1 MERTSSVVVQ
11 EGGAGD
17 SLFDDDGRIKRT
29 GGIQYMFCGLAQYAT
44 LIGLGIGYVITTA
57 LSIGAIER
65 TNCYHKYGHDWPNC
79 SPSTRNYII
88 EFGAVQMILS
98 QVSNFH
104 KLSFISMVAA
114 IMSFTYSI
122 IGIALSAVRIAGGTP
137 VTTSVTGVPIDNNTS
152 AVDKMWKTFSA
163 LGNIAIAFAFSI
175 VDTLKASPRENR
187 VMKQATF
194 VGIMVSSFFYTLCGI
209 VGYAAFGV
217 DAPGNLLTDDHGFFE
232 PYWLVDFANACKA
245 VFTQP
250 VFAFVERWSR
260 RRWPESRFI
269 TAEYNILGFWEFSF
283 FRLLWRT
290 GYVIFTVIVGF
301 IFPFFNAFVGL
312 LGAIS
317 FWPLTIYFP
326 TQMYMTQAK
335 IRRFSFAW
343 FCLQTLSL
351 FCFIVSLLAAAGSVR
366 NLIKY
371 VIHYQPFDP

>member
-29 GGIQYMFCGLAQYAT
+29 GTVITASAHIITAIIGSGALSLAWAVAQLGSLPGSVALLVFSVITLYTSILLTDCYRSPEGTRNYSYMDAVRTHLGGIQYMFCALAQYAT

-175 VDTLKASPRENR
+175 VVIEIQAS
-187 VMKQATF
+187 
-194 VGIMVSSFFYTLCGI
+194 
-209 VGYAAFGV
+209 
-217 DAPGNLLTDDHGFFE
+217 
-232 PYWLVDFANACKA
+232 
-245 VFTQP
+245 
-250 VFAFVERWSR
+250 
-260 RRWPESRFI
+260 
-269 TAEYNILGFWEFSF
+269 
-283 FRLLWRT
+283 
-290 GYVIFTVIVGF
+290 
-301 IFPFFNAFVGL
+301 
-312 LGAIS
+312 
-317 FWPLTIYFP
+317 
-326 TQMYMTQAK
+326 
-335 IRRFSFAW
+335 
-343 FCLQTLSL
+343 LSL
-351 FCFIVSLLAAAGSVR
+351 SQPL
-366 NLIKY
+366 
-371 VIHYQPFDP
+371 VICI

>member
-1 MERTSSVVVQ
+1 MCVVVQ
-11 EGGAGD
+11 
-17 SLFDDDGRIKRT
+17 
-29 GGIQYMFCGLAQYAT
+29 
-44 LIGLGIGYVITTA
+44 
-57 LSIGAIER
+57 
-65 TNCYHKYGHDWPNC
+65 
-79 SPSTRNYII
+79 
-88 EFGAVQMILS
+88 
-98 QVSNFH
+98 
-104 KLSFISMVAA
+104 
-114 IMSFTYSI
+114 
-122 IGIALSAVRIAGGTP
+122 
-137 VTTSVTGVPIDNNTS
+137 
-152 AVDKMWKTFSA
+152 
-163 LGNIAIAFAFSI
+163 
-175 VDTLKASPRENR
+175 
-187 VMKQATF
+187 
-194 VGIMVSSFFYTLCGI
+194 
-209 VGYAAFGV
+209 
-217 DAPGNLLTDDHGFFE
+217 
-232 PYWLVDFANACKA
+232 

-269 TAEYNILGFWEFSF
+269 TAEYNILGCWEFSF